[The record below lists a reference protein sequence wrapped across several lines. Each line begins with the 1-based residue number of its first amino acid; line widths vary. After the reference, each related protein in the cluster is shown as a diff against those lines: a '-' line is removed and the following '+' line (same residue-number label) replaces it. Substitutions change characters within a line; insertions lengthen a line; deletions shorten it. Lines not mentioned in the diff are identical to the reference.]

1 MPRFPEEPTIDAPYV
16 GLRPYRESERHLLYG
31 RDDDAARLVNKIFS
45 SQLTLLYAA
54 SGVGKTSLLRSVV
67 IPMVRSQ
74 EAESL
79 YFDGWTAQ
87 DPLLALKQMCA
98 PTAGELDTKTLNGTL
113 EEGIGADSD
122 IVLVLDQFETFLIH
136 HARSL
141 ESFKRELGELIR
153 SNSSVHVLISLR
165 EEFLAGLSAFR
176 SHIPQIFNSTYRL
189 ERLQGE
195 AARSA
200 ITKPAETWKKSVSP
214 ELVEELLLDLRADS
228 SPDTD
233 PQSALQPEGIEAP
246 FLQLVCR
253 RLWLDAERSHQE
265 VLGIDLYRAAG
276 GKDAI
281 IRSYINEVTSGFR
294 GQQANDAAKILRFL
308 APPSGVKNSLSVQ
321 DVQSLTSLPR
331 DRVEPIL
338 NTLTERIVLRARQ
351 PVTAHSE
358 VRYELY
364 HDAFTRVLRPWIDS
378 ELYYARLKR
387 AAIVSISAIS
397 IVGIVGWLVWS
408 QIANSRHLLLQ
419 QSQQQEVARARDKAQ
434 TDERI
439 AFLRNKGVEAPKYA
453 REVLGSVALYLLD
466 QGRKEDLH
474 RLESLLKQADHDG
487 SISFDHG
494 IDRPAGAADRD
505 KEVDLS
511 PLTIAIS
518 EQTFGPERSEAFVAA
533 KQRLLQAW
541 RSSYRSLVRQLGLP
555 VPHHVTI
562 VVDRN
567 LSAGEAKLKMA
578 APFQR
583 SGDQNDRSR
592 ENSRVA
598 DIRINEATASAAL
611 IRSEDE
617 QRLSSFILERAR
629 PSECRPEIPDKAW
642 VYVPRWSLPVWQ
654 FRADDRQSLEALMIC
669 RAIEV
674 IKEDPT
680 LLLTWPALASIRRH
694 APAPFDALVPSA
706 KADLQRLGERLIDT
720 LVSQKSAGLSVL
732 LNELSE
738 RSAEASAKPSGADQ
752 DSSSSSGRSK
762 ANVGSAEESGGGLP
776 LDFSESDPFENV
788 EPYFEGSVKQL
799 LSNDLIIRIPEALLQ
814 NRAYNEQLTSALE
827 KMRLD
832 WFAKSGLVG
841 PNIQLE
847 SVSDTRA
854 VIVQGLAD
862 EVVVDEPHRQDRV
875 GAAAAEVLRA
885 SKGAPLDSILWE
897 LSTLEQDLFDDRNG
911 YYSPLD
917 TARILK
923 RHWDA
928 TGGMSLAS
936 SRHLEWL
943 VRSLPF
949 WRALEPNP
957 EDSRQIARR
966 LGALSAYKPAE
977 MEPQTA
983 DAKLSNLMK
992 EVVTELLDADRRRKR
1007 MPREK
1012 WRKVLQSLPSETKI
1026 RAEQLFTYYYSQR
1039 YLPATL
1045 CSERRYPLLSAPPER
1060 MPELRRNLEARR
1072 ILEGNE
1078 HSIASWDYIACNME
1092 VLSASQNKR
1101 EASEFFS
1108 ASLARDELSV
1118 LVTDFGKI
1126 GRFLKAG
1133 VSGSGDIDHAVAVR
1147 PLFSKMVPA
1156 VAQSS
1161 RIDDPSGQM
1170 LDLKSILTF
1179 CRENSYIESC
1189 WDLFIAVAENPA
1201 IEPKER
1207 FRCATQILYASDD
1220 FWTSPAPLSKRATDT
1235 IIAMQ
1240 KDRISLEKP
1249 TDEDEAFDY
1258 AVAASYRLFND
1269 AMRTGRRADAL
1280 ACIAAYNQIRREHRE
1295 INFPGK
1301 PFASSL
1307 LASCLYVAGEIK
1319 AARALIDKAHQE
1331 AKSLNTGL
1339 YDELASIYI
1348 LFDDVAGLGKVLQKA
1363 DSKFS
1368 DDVFDS
1374 DAPYVYAWTL
1384 GRLLSAKEELD
1395 DVKSFI
1401 ETKRNLRD
1409 THLAK
1414 FVLSWRLHLLNRG
1427 QEAKRLLDEYQ
1438 DENALNEAIKAF
1450 GSGRLFKYED
1460 WPELLV
1466 RALVAGP
1473 SRIDELERYLTTF
1486 LEEPNNPLKRLK
1498 PMAPFRLADLY
1509 FYKAL
1514 RDTLFVPPEKM
1525 ESTLRAGL
1533 QKVISVNSP
1542 RATEF
1547 AFAKALLKRSDIIRP
1562 LAAGRQKSADAHR

>member
-1 MPRFPEEPTIDAPYV
+1 M
-16 GLRPYRESERHLLYG
+16 
-31 RDDDAARLVNKIFS
+31 
-45 SQLTLLYAA
+45 
-54 SGVGKTSLLRSVV
+54 
-67 IPMVRSQ
+67 
-74 EAESL
+74 
-79 YFDGWTAQ
+79 
-87 DPLLALKQMCA
+87 ALKQMCA
-98 PTAGELDTKTLNGTL
+98 PGAGELDTKTLNDTL

-136 HARSL
+136 HARGL

-200 ITKPAETWKKSVSP
+200 ITRPAETWKKGVSP
-214 ELVEELLLDLRADS
+214 QLVEELLLDLRADA

-253 RLWLDAERSHQE
+253 RLWLDAERSHQG

-338 NTLTERIVLRARQ
+338 NTLAERIVLRARQ

-378 ELYYARLKR
+378 KLYYAWLKR
-387 AAIVSISAIS
+387 AAIVSVSTIAL
-397 IVGIVGWLVWS
+397 VGTVGWLIWS
-408 QIANSRHLLLQ
+408 QVANSRHLLLQ

-439 AFLRNKGVEAPKYA
+439 GFLRNKGVEAPKYA

-466 QGRKEDLH
+466 QGRKEDLD
-474 RLESLLKQADHDG
+474 RLENLLKQADHDG

-494 IDRPAGAADRD
+494 IDRPAEALDRD

-518 EQTFGPERSEAFVAA
+518 EQTFGPERSETFVAA
-533 KQRLLQAW
+533 RHRLLQAW

-555 VPHHVTI
+555 VPHHVAV

-567 LSAGEAKLKMA
+567 LPPGQAKLKMA
-578 APFQR
+578 APFQLGGNH
-583 SGDQNDRSR
+583 SERSR
-592 ENSRVA
+592 ESSRVA
-598 DIRINEATASAAL
+598 EIRINEAVASAAL
-611 IRSEDE
+611 IRSGDE
-617 QRLSSFILERAR
+617 QRLNSFILERAR
-629 PSECRPEIPDKAW
+629 PSVCRPEKPDKAW

-680 LLLTWPALASIRRH
+680 LLVTWPALASIRRH
-694 APAPFDALVPSA
+694 APAPFDVLAPSV
-706 KADLQRLGERLIDT
+706 KADLQRLGERLVDT
-720 LVSQKSAGLSVL
+720 LSIQKSADLSVL
-732 LNELSE
+732 LRELSD
-738 RSAEASAKPSGADQ
+738 RSAEASVKPWAADQ
-752 DSSSSSGRSK
+752 DSSTSSSRSK
-762 ANVGSAEESGGGLP
+762 ASGVSAEESGGGLP
-776 LDFSESDPFENV
+776 SDFAENDPFENV
-788 EPYFEGSVKQL
+788 QPYFESSVKQL
-799 LSNDLIIRIPEALLQ
+799 LSSDLIIRVPEALFQ
-814 NRAYNEQLTSALE
+814 DRAYSEQLTSALE
-827 KMRLD
+827 RVRLD
-832 WFAKSGLVG
+832 SFAKSGLVG

-847 SVSDTRA
+847 SVSGTKA
-854 VIVQGLAD
+854 IIAQGLAD

-875 GAAAAEVLRA
+875 SAAAAEVIRA
-885 SKGAPLDSILWE
+885 SKGTALDSILWE
-897 LSTLEQDLFDDRNG
+897 LGTLDQNLFDEDDG

-923 RHWDA
+923 RNWDA
-928 TGGMSLAS
+928 TGGMSLTS

-949 WRALEPNP
+949 WRALELNP
-957 EDSRQIARR
+957 EDSSQIARR
-966 LGALSAYKPAE
+966 LHALSAYKPAE
-977 MEPQTA
+977 NEPQTA
-983 DAKLSNLMK
+983 DAKLSNLIK
-992 EVVTELLDADRRRKR
+992 EVVAELFNTDRRRAK
-1007 MPREK
+1007 MPLEK
-1012 WRKVLQSLPSETKI
+1012 WRKALQSLPTEAKM
-1026 RAEQLFTYYYSQR
+1026 RAEQLFTYYYSRR
-1039 YLPATL
+1039 YLPPIL
-1045 CSERRYPLLSAPPER
+1045 CSERRYPLLSGSPER

-1072 ILEGNE
+1072 ILEGSE
-1078 HSIASWDYIACNME
+1078 QSMASWDYIACNME
-1092 VLSASQNKR
+1092 VLSAPQNKR
-1101 EASEFFS
+1101 EASEFFT
-1108 ASLARDELSV
+1108 ASLAKDELGV
-1118 LVTDFGKI
+1118 LVSDFRNI

-1133 VSGSGDIDHAVAVR
+1133 VSGSGGDIDYAVAVR
-1147 PLFSKMVPA
+1147 PLFSKIVPI
-1156 VAQSS
+1156 VSQLS
-1161 RIDDPSGQM
+1161 RIDDPAGQM
-1170 LDLKSILTF
+1170 LNLKPILTF

-1189 WDLFIAVAENPA
+1189 WDLFIAVAENTA

-1207 FRCATQILYASDD
+1207 FRYATRILYADDD
-1220 FWTSPAPLSKRATDT
+1220 FWTSPVPISRRAIDA
-1235 IIAMQ
+1235 ILAMQ
-1240 KDRISLEKP
+1240 KERVSLEKP
-1249 TDEDEAFDY
+1249 ANEDEAFDY
-1258 AVAASYRLFND
+1258 AVAASYRLFTD
-1269 AMRTGRRADAL
+1269 ATQSGKRADAL
-1280 ACIAAYNQIRREHRE
+1280 ACVAAYNQIRREHKGT
-1295 INFPGK
+1295 NFASK

-1307 LASCLYVAGEIK
+1307 LASCFYVAGELR
-1319 AARALIDKAHQE
+1319 AARALIDRAHE
-1331 AKSLNTGL
+1331 AAKSLNTGL
-1339 YDELASIYI
+1339 YDELASIYL

-1363 DSKFS
+1363 DLKYS
-1368 DDVFDS
+1368 DDVFGN

-1384 GRLLSAKEELD
+1384 GRLFSATEDLE

-1401 ETKRNLRD
+1401 ETRRNMRD

-1414 FVLSWRLHLLNRG
+1414 FVLSWRLHLLNRD
-1427 QEAKRLLDEYQ
+1427 QEAKKLLDEYR
-1438 DENALNEAIKAF
+1438 DEKALNDAINAF

-1473 SRIDELERYLTTF
+1473 SRVDELERYLTTF
-1486 LEEPNNPLKRLK
+1486 SDAPNNPLKRLK

-1509 FYKAL
+1509 FYQAL
-1514 RDTLFVPPEKM
+1514 RETLLVPPEKM

-1533 QKVISVNSP
+1533 RKVISVNAP

-1547 AFAKALLKRSDIIRP
+1547 AFAKALLKRSDIVKP
-1562 LAAGRQKSADAHR
+1562 LASSRQKSADFHR